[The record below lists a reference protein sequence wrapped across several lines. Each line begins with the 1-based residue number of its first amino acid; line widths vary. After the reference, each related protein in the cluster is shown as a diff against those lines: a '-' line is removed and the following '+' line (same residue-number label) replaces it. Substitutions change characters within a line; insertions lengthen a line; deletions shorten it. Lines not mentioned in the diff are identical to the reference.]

1 MKPTESGPSS
11 WLLRAGCQRGAA
23 LLGLCS
29 ALLACSGRADI
40 PDTPDLS
47 VMQGQFEH
55 PTAVLDETTVAETLH
70 EIPSLRNLAAAFRA
84 AGANTTRGVQ
94 TAGNEAKP
102 GSRLNIQGSIHVTVR
117 CPGDLD
123 VPAFGQSGTLSMTL
137 GVQKN
142 LIKRGIRL
150 DASGCVMRGSALGI
164 PIRVEVDGPVYIDL
178 GRDVGLG
185 QGFSGRILIYIAGT
199 LDAGGLVL
207 DDLAARV
214 MSERVEYLFRLP
226 NDPDNAWVI
235 ASMTE
240 DGNISIQDSQTTWG
254 CSDGQACAR

>member
-1 MKPTESGPSS
+1 MP
-11 WLLRAGCQRGAA
+11 LLV
-23 LLGLCS
+23 LCS

-55 PTAVLDETTVAETLH
+55 PTAVLNETTVAETLQ

-84 AGANTTRGVQ
+84 TGANTTGGVK
-94 TAGNEAKP
+94 TAGSGASP
-102 GSRLNIQGSIHVTVR
+102 GSRFNIQGSIHATVR

-123 VPAFGQSGTLSMTL
+123 VPAFGQNGTLSMTL
-137 GVQKN
+137 GVEKN

-150 DASGCVMRGSALGI
+150 DASACVMRGYALGT
-164 PIRVEVDGPVYIDL
+164 PIRVEVDGPVYVDF
-178 GRDVGLG
+178 GRDIGLG
-185 QGFSGRILIYIAGT
+185 QGFSGRILVYVAGT

-214 MSERVEYLFRLP
+214 TSERIEYLFRFP
-226 NDPDNAWVI
+226 NDPNAWVV

-240 DGNISIQDSQTTWG
+240 DGNISIKDSLSTWG